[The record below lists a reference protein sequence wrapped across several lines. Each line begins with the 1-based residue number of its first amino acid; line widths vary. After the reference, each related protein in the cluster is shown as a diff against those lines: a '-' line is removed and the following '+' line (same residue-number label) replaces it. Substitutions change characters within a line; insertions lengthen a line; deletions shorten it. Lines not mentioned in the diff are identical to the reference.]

1 MRTAPLGRMRAR
13 RLGGLC
19 LAMLLAAV
27 LVAGCG
33 GGGGGSFT
41 LPSNATLPNGGGGRG
56 GSGGGGQ
63 TTTETVSPPPQTQ
76 KPSTNDQDETT
87 NWALIALIAGAV
99 VLVALIGWLIA
110 RSRGARGRYSRAVN
124 DIYAEGVTVH
134 DRLATLGPQPGAVI
148 AGVDPMLDKLTA
160 DARRLQPSAP
170 NDQARAA
177 MEDLLRD
184 LVAIRSAVSAIETTG
199 AAAETVDL
207 PGRLASMRASLDRV
221 LATR

>member
-1 MRTAPLGRMRAR
+1 M
-13 RLGGLC
+13 
-19 LAMLLAAV
+19 AV
-27 LVAGCG
+27 LIVGCG

-41 LPSNATLPNGGGGRG
+41 LPSNATLPTGGGGG
-56 GSGGGGQ
+56 GGGGGGQ
-63 TTTETVSPPPQTQ
+63 TTTETQTQ
-76 KPSTNDQDETT
+76 TTSANNQDET

-134 DRLATLGPQPGAVI
+134 DRLATLGPQPGAAI

-170 NDQARAA
+170 NDQARSAL
-177 MEDLLRD
+177 EDLLRD

-207 PGRLASMRASLDRV
+207 AGRLASLRASLDRV
-221 LATR
+221 LAAR

>member
-19 LAMLLAAV
+19 LAMLLSAV
-27 LVAGCG
+27 LVVGCG

-41 LPSNATLPNGGGGRG
+41 LPSNATLPTGGGG
-56 GSGGGGQ
+56 GGGGQ
-63 TTTETVSPPPQTQ
+63 TTTETVSPPPETQ
-76 KPSTNDQDETT
+76 KTNANNQDET

-124 DIYAEGVTVH
+124 DIYAEGVTLH
-134 DRLATLGPQPGAVI
+134 DRLATLGPQPGAAI

-160 DARRLQPSAP
+160 DARRLQPAAP

-207 PGRLASMRASLDRV
+207 PGRLASMRASLDRL

>member
-1 MRTAPLGRMRAR
+1 MRRAPWGRTRVC
-13 RLGGLC
+13 RLGGVC
-19 LAMLLAAV
+19 LAILLSAV
-27 LVAGCG
+27 VVAGCG

-41 LPSNATLPNGGGGRG
+41 LPSNATLPTGAGGGGGGGR
-56 GSGGGGQ
+56 
-63 TTTETVSPPPQTQ
+63 TTTETVTPPPVTQ
-76 KPSTNDQDETT
+76 KVKEKEEST

-134 DRLATLGPQPGAVI
+134 DRLATLGPQPGAAI

-177 MEDLLRD
+177 LEDLLRD

-207 PGRLASMRASLDRV
+207 PGRLASLRASLDRV
-221 LATR
+221 LAAR

>member
-1 MRTAPLGRMRAR
+1 
-13 RLGGLC
+13 
-19 LAMLLAAV
+19 
-27 LVAGCG
+27 
-33 GGGGGSFT
+33 
-41 LPSNATLPNGGGGRG
+41 
-56 GSGGGGQ
+56 
-63 TTTETVSPPPQTQ
+63 VSPPSTTQT
-76 KPSTNDQDETT
+76 PSTNNQDET

-134 DRLATLGPQPGAVI
+134 DRLATLGPQPGAAI

-177 MEDLLRD
+177 LEDLLRD
-184 LVAIRSAVSAIETTG
+184 LVAIRSAVSAIETTS

>member
-1 MRTAPLGRMRAR
+1 M
-13 RLGGLC
+13 
-19 LAMLLAAV
+19 
-27 LVAGCG
+27 
-33 GGGGGSFT
+33 
-41 LPSNATLPNGGGGRG
+41 LPSNATLPNGGGGG
-56 GSGGGGQ
+56 GGGGGGQ
-63 TTTETVSPPPQTQ
+63 TTTETVSPPQTQ
-76 KPSTNDQDETT
+76 KTNTNNQSEST
-87 NWALIALIAGAV
+87 NWALIVLIAGAV
-99 VLVALIGWLIA
+99 VLVALIGWLVA

-124 DIYAEGVTVH
+124 DIYAEGVTLH
-134 DRLATLGPQPGAVI
+134 DRLATLGPQPGAAI

-160 DARRLQPSAP
+160 DARRLQPAAP

-207 PGRLASMRASLDRV
+207 PGRLASMRASLDRL

>member
-1 MRTAPLGRMRAR
+1 MRTAPPGRMRAR

-19 LAMLLAAV
+19 LAILVAAT

-41 LPSNATLPNGGGGRG
+41 LPSNATLPNGGGG
-56 GSGGGGQ
+56 GGGGQ
-63 TTTETVSPPPQTQ
+63 TTTETVSPPPETQ
-76 KPSTNDQDETT
+76 KSQKQEDST

-110 RSRGARGRYSRAVN
+110 RHRGARGRYSRAVN

-134 DRLATLGPQPGAVI
+134 DRLATLGPQPGAAI

-177 MEDLLRD
+177 LEDLLRD
-184 LVAIRSAVSAIETTG
+184 LVTIRSAVSAIETSG
-199 AAAETVDL
+199 AAVETVDL

-221 LATR
+221 LAAR

>member
-1 MRTAPLGRMRAR
+1 MRAR

-19 LAMLLAAV
+19 LAVLLAAV
-27 LVAGCG
+27 LVVGCG

-41 LPSNATLPNGGGGRG
+41 LPSNATLPTGGGG
-56 GSGGGGQ
+56 GGGGQ
-63 TTTETVSPPPQTQ
+63 TTTETVSPPPETQ
-76 KPSTNDQDETT
+76 KTNANNQDET

-134 DRLATLGPQPGAVI
+134 DRLATLGPQPGAAI

-177 MEDLLRD
+177 LEDLLRD

-207 PGRLASMRASLDRV
+207 PGRLTSMRASLDRV
-221 LATR
+221 LGTR

>member
-1 MRTAPLGRMRAR
+1 MRAR
-13 RLGGLC
+13 RLVGLC

-27 LVAGCG
+27 LAVGCG

-41 LPSNATLPNGGGGRG
+41 LPSNATLPTGGAGG
-56 GSGGGGQ
+56 GGGGQ
-63 TTTETVSPPPQTQ
+63 TTTETVSPPPETQQTNPNNQ
-76 KPSTNDQDETT
+76 GEST

-134 DRLATLGPQPGAVI
+134 DRLATLGSQPGAAI

-177 MEDLLRD
+177 LEDLLRD
-184 LVAIRSAVSAIETTG
+184 LVAIRSAVSAIETTS

>member
-1 MRTAPLGRMRAR
+1 MRTAPSGRTRAR

-19 LAMLLAAV
+19 LAILLTAV
-27 LVAGCG
+27 LVVGCG

-41 LPSNATLPNGGGGRG
+41 LPSNATLPTGGGGG
-56 GSGGGGQ
+56 GGGGGGQ
-63 TTTETVSPPPQTQ
+63 TTTETVSPPPETQ
-76 KPSTNDQDETT
+76 KTNTNNQDET

-134 DRLATLGPQPGAVI
+134 DRLATLGPQPGAAI

-177 MEDLLRD
+177 LEDLLRD

-207 PGRLASMRASLDRV
+207 AGRLASLRASLDRV
-221 LATR
+221 LAAR

>member
-1 MRTAPLGRMRAR
+1 
-13 RLGGLC
+13 
-19 LAMLLAAV
+19 V
-27 LVAGCG
+27 
-33 GGGGGSFT
+33 
-41 LPSNATLPNGGGGRG
+41 
-56 GSGGGGQ
+56 
-63 TTTETVSPPPQTQ
+63 TQ
-76 KPSTNDQDETT
+76 KVTEKEEST

-110 RSRGARGRYSRAVN
+110 RRRGARGRYSRAVN

-134 DRLATLGPQPGAVI
+134 DRLATLGSQPGAAI

-170 NDQARAA
+170 NEQARAA
-177 MEDLLRD
+177 LEDLLRD

-221 LATR
+221 LAAR

>member
-1 MRTAPLGRMRAR
+1 MRSAPSGRTRAP

-19 LAMLLAAV
+19 LATLLSAL
-27 LVAGCG
+27 LVVGCG

-41 LPSNATLPNGGGGRG
+41 LPSNATLPTGAGGGGG
-56 GSGGGGQ
+56 GGGGGQ
-63 TTTETVSPPPQTQ
+63 TTTETVSPPPATQ
-76 KPSTNDQDETT
+76 KTNANNQNQST

-134 DRLATLGPQPGAVI
+134 DRLATLGPRPGAAI

-177 MEDLLRD
+177 LEDLLRD

-207 PGRLASMRASLDRV
+207 AGRLASMRASLDRV
-221 LATR
+221 LAAH

>member
-1 MRTAPLGRMRAR
+1 MRTAPRGRRRAR
-13 RLGGLC
+13 RLAGLC
-19 LAMLLAAV
+19 LAILLAAV
-27 LVAGCG
+27 LVLGCG

-41 LPSNATLPNGGGGRG
+41 LPSNATLPTAGGGG
-56 GSGGGGQ
+56 GGGGQ
-63 TTTETVSPPPQTQ
+63 TTTETASPPPQTQ
-76 KPSTNDQDETT
+76 NTSANKQDEST

-134 DRLATLGPQPGAVI
+134 DRLATLGPQPGAAI

-170 NDQARAA
+170 NDQARTAL
-177 MEDLLRD
+177 EDLLRD

>member
-1 MRTAPLGRMRAR
+1 MRTAPLGRTRGR
-13 RLGGLC
+13 RLGGPC
-19 LAMLLAAV
+19 LAILLSAV
-27 LVAGCG
+27 LVVGCG

-41 LPSNATLPNGGGGRG
+41 LPSNATLPTGAGGGG
-56 GSGGGGQ
+56 GGGGQ
-63 TTTETVSPPPQTQ
+63 TTTETVSPPPDTQ
-76 KPSTNDQDETT
+76 KTNTNNQDET

-134 DRLATLGPQPGAVI
+134 DRLATLGPQPGAAI

-177 MEDLLRD
+177 LEDLLRD

-207 PGRLASMRASLDRV
+207 AGRLASLRASLDRV
-221 LATR
+221 LAAR

>member
-19 LAMLLAAV
+19 LAVLLAAV
-27 LVAGCG
+27 LVVGCG

-41 LPSNATLPNGGGGRG
+41 LPSNATLPTGGGG
-56 GSGGGGQ
+56 GGGGQ
-63 TTTETVSPPPQTQ
+63 TTTETVSPPPETQ
-76 KPSTNDQDETT
+76 KTNANNQDET

-124 DIYAEGVTVH
+124 GIYAEGVTVH
-134 DRLATLGPQPGAVI
+134 DRLATLGPQPGAAI

-177 MEDLLRD
+177 LEDLLRD

-207 PGRLASMRASLDRV
+207 PGRLASMRASLDRL

>member
-1 MRTAPLGRMRAR
+1 MRRM
-13 RLGGLC
+13 GGLC
-19 LAMLLAAV
+19 LAILLSAV
-27 LVAGCG
+27 LVVGCG

-41 LPSNATLPNGGGGRG
+41 LPSNATLPTGAGGGG
-56 GSGGGGQ
+56 GGGGQ
-63 TTTETVSPPPQTQ
+63 TTTETVSPPPETQ
-76 KPSTNDQDETT
+76 KTNANNQGEST

-134 DRLATLGPQPGAVI
+134 DRLATLGPQPGAAI

-177 MEDLLRD
+177 LEDLLRD

>member
-1 MRTAPLGRMRAR
+1 MRTAPWGRTRAR

-19 LAMLLAAV
+19 LAILLSAV
-27 LVAGCG
+27 LVVGCG

-41 LPSNATLPNGGGGRG
+41 LPSNATLPTGAGGGG
-56 GSGGGGQ
+56 GGGGQ
-63 TTTETVSPPPQTQ
+63 TTTETVSPPPETQ
-76 KPSTNDQDETT
+76 KTNANNQDEST

-134 DRLATLGPQPGAVI
+134 DRLATLGPQPGAAI

-177 MEDLLRD
+177 LEDLLRD

-207 PGRLASMRASLDRV
+207 PGRLASLRASLDRV
-221 LATR
+221 LAAR

>member
-1 MRTAPLGRMRAR
+1 MRAR
-13 RLGGLC
+13 RLVGLC

-27 LVAGCG
+27 LAVGCG

-41 LPSNATLPNGGGGRG
+41 LPSNATLPTGGGGG
-56 GSGGGGQ
+56 GGGGQ
-63 TTTETVSPPPQTQ
+63 TTTETVSPPPTTQT
-76 KPSTNDQDETT
+76 PSTNNQDET
-87 NWALIALIAGAV
+87 NWALIALIGGAV

-134 DRLATLGPQPGAVI
+134 DRLATLGSQPGAAI

-177 MEDLLRD
+177 LEDLLRD

-207 PGRLASMRASLDRV
+207 PGRLVSMRASLDRV

>member
-1 MRTAPLGRMRAR
+1 MRAR

-19 LAMLLAAV
+19 LAMLLSAV
-27 LVAGCG
+27 LVVGCG

-41 LPSNATLPNGGGGRG
+41 LPSNATLPTGGGGG
-56 GSGGGGQ
+56 GGGGGQ
-63 TTTETVSPPPQTQ
+63 TTTETVSPPQTQ
-76 KPSTNDQDETT
+76 KTSANNQGEST

-134 DRLATLGPQPGAVI
+134 DRLATLGPQPGAAI

-170 NDQARAA
+170 ERPGAGGAGGPAARPG
-177 MEDLLRD
+177 RD
-184 LVAIRSAVSAIETTG
+184 PLGGERDRDDRRGGRDGRSAGSAGLDAGLARPG
-199 AAAETVDL
+199 AGDALTEGAV
-207 PGRLASMRASLDRV
+207 R
-221 LATR
+221 

>member
-1 MRTAPLGRMRAR
+1 MRTAPPGRTRAP

-19 LAMLLAAV
+19 LATLLSAL
-27 LVAGCG
+27 LVVGCG

-41 LPSNATLPNGGGGRG
+41 LPSNATLPTGAGAG
-56 GSGGGGQ
+56 GGGGQ
-63 TTTETVSPPPQTQ
+63 TTTETVSPPPETQ
-76 KPSTNDQDETT
+76 KTNANNQDEST

-134 DRLATLGPQPGAVI
+134 DRLATLGPQPGAAI

-177 MEDLLRD
+177 LEDLLRD

-207 PGRLASMRASLDRV
+207 PGRLASLRASLDRV
-221 LATR
+221 LAAR

>member
-1 MRTAPLGRMRAR
+1 MRAR

-41 LPSNATLPNGGGGRG
+41 LPSNATLPNGGVGGG
-56 GSGGGGQ
+56 GGGGGQ

-76 KPSTNDQDETT
+76 KPSTNNQDET
-87 NWALIALIAGAV
+87 NWALIALIAGAL

-110 RSRGARGRYSRAVN
+110 RRRGARGRYGQAVN

-134 DRLATLGPQPGAVI
+134 DRLATLGPQPGAAI

-170 NDQARAA
+170 NDEARAA
-177 MEDLLRD
+177 LEDLLRD

>member
-1 MRTAPLGRMRAR
+1 MRAR
-13 RLGGLC
+13 RLVGLC

-27 LVAGCG
+27 LVVGCG

-41 LPSNATLPNGGGGRG
+41 LPSNATLPTGGGGG
-56 GSGGGGQ
+56 GGGGQ
-63 TTTETVSPPPQTQ
+63 TTTETVSPPPTTQT
-76 KPSTNDQDETT
+76 PSTNNQDET

-110 RSRGARGRYSRAVN
+110 RSRGARGRYGRGVN

-134 DRLATLGPQPGAVI
+134 DRLATLGPQPGAAI

-177 MEDLLRD
+177 LEDLLRD

>member
-19 LAMLLAAV
+19 LAMVLAAV
-27 LVAGCG
+27 LVVGCG

-41 LPSNATLPNGGGGRG
+41 LPSNATLPTGGGGG
-56 GSGGGGQ
+56 GGGGQ
-63 TTTETVSPPPQTQ
+63 TTTETVSPPPETQ
-76 KPSTNDQDETT
+76 KTNANNQDET

-134 DRLATLGPQPGAVI
+134 DRLATLGPQPGAAI

-177 MEDLLRD
+177 LEDLLRD

>member
-1 MRTAPLGRMRAR
+1 MRAR

-27 LVAGCG
+27 LVVGCG

-41 LPSNATLPNGGGGRG
+41 LPSNATLPSGGGGG
-56 GSGGGGQ
+56 GGGGGQ
-63 TTTETVSPPPQTQ
+63 TTTGTVSPPPQTQ
-76 KPSTNDQDETT
+76 KTSASKQEEST

-110 RSRGARGRYSRAVN
+110 RKRGARGRYSRAVN
-124 DIYAEGVTVH
+124 DIYAEGVTLH
-134 DRLATLGPQPGAVI
+134 DRLATLGPRPGAAI

-177 MEDLLRD
+177 LEDLLRD

-207 PGRLASMRASLDRV
+207 PGRLATMRASLDRV

>member
-19 LAMLLAAV
+19 LAVLLAAV
-27 LVAGCG
+27 LVVGCG

-41 LPSNATLPNGGGGRG
+41 LPSNATLPTGGGG
-56 GSGGGGQ
+56 GGGGQ
-63 TTTETVSPPPQTQ
+63 TTTETVSPPPETQ
-76 KPSTNDQDETT
+76 KTNANNQDET
-87 NWALIALIAGAV
+87 NWALIALIALIAGAV

-134 DRLATLGPQPGAVI
+134 DRLATLGPQPGAAI

-177 MEDLLRD
+177 LEDLLRD

-207 PGRLASMRASLDRV
+207 PGRLTSMRASLDRV
-221 LATR
+221 LGTR

>member
-13 RLGGLC
+13 RLVGLG
-19 LAMLLAAV
+19 LAMLLSAV

-41 LPSNATLPNGGGGRG
+41 LPSNATLPNGGGG
-56 GSGGGGQ
+56 GGQ
-63 TTTETVSPPPQTQ
+63 TTTETVSPPPETQ
-76 KPSTNDQDETT
+76 KPSTNNQDET

-124 DIYAEGVTVH
+124 DIYAEGVTLH
-134 DRLATLGPQPGAVI
+134 DRLATLGPQPGAAI

-160 DARRLQPSAP
+160 DTRRLQPSAP
-170 NDQARAA
+170 NDQAHAA
-177 MEDLLRD
+177 LEDLLRD

>member
-1 MRTAPLGRMRAR
+1 MRAR

-19 LAMLLAAV
+19 LAMLLSAV
-27 LVAGCG
+27 LVVGCG

-41 LPSNATLPNGGGGRG
+41 LPSNATLPNGGGG
-56 GSGGGGQ
+56 GGGQ
-63 TTTETVSPPPQTQ
+63 TTTETVSPPQTQ
-76 KPSTNDQDETT
+76 QTSANNQGEST

-134 DRLATLGPQPGAVI
+134 DRLATLGPQPGAAI

-177 MEDLLRD
+177 LEDLLRD

>member
-1 MRTAPLGRMRAR
+1 M
-13 RLGGLC
+13 GGLC
-19 LAMLLAAV
+19 LAILLSAV
-27 LVAGCG
+27 LVVGCG

-41 LPSNATLPNGGGGRG
+41 LPSNATLPTGAGGGG
-56 GSGGGGQ
+56 GGGGQ
-63 TTTETVSPPPQTQ
+63 TTTETVSPPPETQ
-76 KPSTNDQDETT
+76 KTNANNQDEST
-87 NWALIALIAGAV
+87 NWALIALIAGVV

-134 DRLATLGPQPGAVI
+134 DRLATLGPQPGAAI

-177 MEDLLRD
+177 LEDLLRD

-207 PGRLASMRASLDRV
+207 AGRLASMRASLDRV
-221 LATR
+221 LAAR

>member
-1 MRTAPLGRMRAR
+1 MRRC
-13 RLGGLC
+13 RL
-19 LAMLLAAV
+19 AVVVAAV
-27 LVAGCG
+27 AVVRRRPRRC
-33 GGGGGSFT
+33 
-41 LPSNATLPNGGGGRG
+41 PRRPRRRRPNAN
-56 GSGGGGQ
+56 
-63 TTTETVSPPPQTQ
+63 
-76 KPSTNDQDETT
+76 NQDET

-134 DRLATLGPQPGAVI
+134 DRLATLGPQPGAAI

-177 MEDLLRD
+177 LEDLLRD

>member
-1 MRTAPLGRMRAR
+1 MRAR
-13 RLGGLC
+13 RLVGLC

-27 LVAGCG
+27 LAVGCG

-41 LPSNATLPNGGGGRG
+41 LPSNATLPTGG
-56 GSGGGGQ
+56 GGGGQ
-63 TTTETVSPPPQTQ
+63 TTTETVSPPPTTQT
-76 KPSTNDQDETT
+76 PSTNNQDET

-134 DRLATLGPQPGAVI
+134 DRLATLGPQPGAAI

-177 MEDLLRD
+177 LEDLLRD

>member
-19 LAMLLAAV
+19 LAMLLSAV
-27 LVAGCG
+27 LVVGCG

-41 LPSNATLPNGGGGRG
+41 LPSNATLPNGGGGG
-56 GSGGGGQ
+56 GGGGGGQ
-63 TTTETVSPPPQTQ
+63 TTTETVSPPQTQ
-76 KPSTNDQDETT
+76 KTNTNNQSEST
-87 NWALIALIAGAV
+87 NWALIVLIAGAV
-99 VLVALIGWLIA
+99 VLVALIGWLVA

-124 DIYAEGVTVH
+124 DIYAEGVTLH
-134 DRLATLGPQPGAVI
+134 DRLATLGPQPGAAI

-160 DARRLQPSAP
+160 DARRLQPAAP

-207 PGRLASMRASLDRV
+207 PGRLTSMRASLDRV
-221 LATR
+221 LGTR

>member
-1 MRTAPLGRMRAR
+1 MRTAPWGRTRVR

-19 LAMLLAAV
+19 LAILLSAV
-27 LVAGCG
+27 LAVGCG

-41 LPSNATLPNGGGGRG
+41 LPSNATLPTGAGGGG
-56 GSGGGGQ
+56 GGGGQ
-63 TTTETVSPPPQTQ
+63 TTTETVSPPPETQ
-76 KPSTNDQDETT
+76 KTNANNQDEST

-134 DRLATLGPQPGAVI
+134 DRLATLGPQPGAAI

-177 MEDLLRD
+177 LEDLLRD

-207 PGRLASMRASLDRV
+207 PGRLASLRASLDRV
-221 LATR
+221 LAAR

>member
-1 MRTAPLGRMRAR
+1 MRTAPPERTRAR

-19 LAMLLAAV
+19 LGILLSAV
-27 LVAGCG
+27 LVVGCG

-41 LPSNATLPNGGGGRG
+41 LPSNATLPTGAGGG
-56 GSGGGGQ
+56 GGGGQ
-63 TTTETVSPPPQTQ
+63 TTTETVSPPPETQ
-76 KPSTNDQDETT
+76 KTNANNQDEST

-134 DRLATLGPQPGAVI
+134 DRLATLGPQPGAAI

-160 DARRLQPSAP
+160 DARRLLPSAP

-177 MEDLLRD
+177 LEDLLRD

-207 PGRLASMRASLDRV
+207 PGRLASLRASLDRV
-221 LATR
+221 LAAR

>member
-1 MRTAPLGRMRAR
+1 MRTAPWGSARAR

-19 LAMLLAAV
+19 LAILLSAV
-27 LVAGCG
+27 LVVGCG

-41 LPSNATLPNGGGGRG
+41 LPSNATLPTGGAGGGG
-56 GSGGGGQ
+56 GGGGQ
-63 TTTETVSPPPQTQ
+63 TTTETVSPPPATQ
-76 KPSTNDQDETT
+76 KTNANNQDEST

-134 DRLATLGPQPGAVI
+134 DRLATLGPQPGAAI

-177 MEDLLRD
+177 LEDLLRD

-199 AAAETVDL
+199 AATETVDL
-207 PGRLASMRASLDRV
+207 QGRLASMRASLDRV
-221 LATR
+221 LAAR

>member
-1 MRTAPLGRMRAR
+1 MRSVAA
-13 RLGGLC
+13 LC
-19 LAMLLAAV
+19 LALALSAL

-33 GGGGGSFT
+33 GGNAGTGGFT
-41 LPSNATLPNGGGGRG
+41 LPSNATLPTGGGGAG
-56 GSGGGGQ
+56 GGGGQ
-63 TTTETVSPPPQTQ
+63 TTTVTP
-76 KPSTNDQDETT
+76 PSTTTVKVEPTAEQSST

-99 VLVALIGWLIA
+99 VLVALIAWLIA
-110 RSRGARGRYSRAVN
+110 RSRGARGRYGSAVN

-134 DRLATLGPQPGAVI
+134 DRLATLGPQPGAAI

-177 MEDLLRD
+177 FDDLLRD
-184 LVAIRSAVSAIETTG
+184 LVAVRSAVSAIETTG

-207 PGRLASMRASLDRV
+207 PGRLASMRASLDRL

>member
-1 MRTAPLGRMRAR
+1 MRTAPSGRTRAR
-13 RLGGLC
+13 RLGGPC
-19 LAMLLAAV
+19 LAILLSAV
-27 LVAGCG
+27 LVVGCG

-41 LPSNATLPNGGGGRG
+41 LPSNATLPTGAGG
-56 GSGGGGQ
+56 GGGGQ
-63 TTTETVSPPPQTQ
+63 TTTETVSPPTETQ
-76 KPSTNDQDETT
+76 KTNANNQDEST

-134 DRLATLGPQPGAVI
+134 DRLATLGPQPGAAI

-177 MEDLLRD
+177 LEDLLRD

-207 PGRLASMRASLDRV
+207 AGRLASMRASLDRV
-221 LATR
+221 LAAR

>member
-19 LAMLLAAV
+19 LAILLSAV
-27 LVAGCG
+27 IVVGCG

-41 LPSNATLPNGGGGRG
+41 LPSNATLPTGGGGG
-56 GSGGGGQ
+56 GGGGGGQ
-63 TTTETVSPPPQTQ
+63 TTPETQ
-76 KPSTNDQDETT
+76 KTNANNQDEST

-110 RSRGARGRYSRAVN
+110 RSRGARGRYSRAIN
-124 DIYAEGVTVH
+124 DVYAEGVTVH
-134 DRLATLGPQPGAVI
+134 DRLATLGPQPGAAI

-160 DARRLQPSAP
+160 DARRLQTSAP

-177 MEDLLRD
+177 LEDLLRD

-207 PGRLASMRASLDRV
+207 PARLTSLRASLERV